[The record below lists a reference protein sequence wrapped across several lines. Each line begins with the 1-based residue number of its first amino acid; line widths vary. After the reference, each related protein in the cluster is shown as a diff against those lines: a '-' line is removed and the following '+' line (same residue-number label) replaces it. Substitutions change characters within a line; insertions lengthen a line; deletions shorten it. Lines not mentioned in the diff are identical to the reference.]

1 MKKKEQEIKYM
12 KALFTIP
19 DDVYTQFKEIAPG
32 GARSQIITRFITQ
45 YVEIHKPEKAVSIPS
60 LWVELKK
67 YRKKKYP
74 KLNLKKLI
82 KDAWNNTD

>member
-1 MKKKEQEIKYM
+1 MRKKERKIKYM

-19 DDVYTQFKEIAPG
+19 DHVYTQFKEIAPG

-45 YVEIHKPEKAVSIPS
+45 YIEIHKPDKAVLTPS

-67 YRKKKYP
+67 YRKKRYP

-82 KDAWNNTD
+82 KDAWNNVD